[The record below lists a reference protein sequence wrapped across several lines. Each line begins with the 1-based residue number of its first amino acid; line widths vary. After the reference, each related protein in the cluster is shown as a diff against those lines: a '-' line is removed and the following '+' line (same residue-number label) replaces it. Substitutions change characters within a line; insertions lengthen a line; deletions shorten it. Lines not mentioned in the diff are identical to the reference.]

1 MSSVAVMAAITILNL
16 TIFFL
21 DPNIDAASTD
31 VSNNGAANIPGIIAF
46 AISGSIFVV
55 ILLAAL
61 LSAIAT
67 KVLSTMSGFKAMI
80 ATMYGAQS
88 HDEDALK
95 NWRVWRELSLRHLDG
110 TSSIYSLETLPEL
123 LNDMRNTILTK

>member
-1 MSSVAVMAAITILNL
+1 MSAITILNL

-21 DPNIDAASTD
+21 DPNANTIGTD
-31 VSNNGAANIPGIIAF
+31 VNNEAANIPGIIAF

-67 KVLSTMSGFKAMI
+67 KVLSTKSGFKAMI
-80 ATMYGAQS
+80 AAMYGAQS
-88 HDEDALK
+88 HDQDALK
-95 NWRVWRELSLRHLDG
+95 DYMPV
-110 TSSIYSLETLPEL
+110 
-123 LNDMRNTILTK
+123 